1 MVDGESSGDL
11 RLSAEINLSADA
23 RNTVVQAKATCPFI
37 GTAIATGILP
47 VRNSS
52 DNPLASL
59 NDVRQLGN
67 SGGGDLG
74 EVLLLFATGNHLRMR
89 GSSGRLDLTVPPGLF
104 SLEFPGSQGSHP
116 GHSGIL
122 QGDPHVLGSG
132 RLSMDEFGRLTRRA
146 RNGMVTR
153 LEVAHFIAENLH
165 RDPNSKVFGAA
176 VVRSLL
182 TDASALVEA
191 IGPALL
197 KLLSASGNEQAA
209 HRDLEQKLTKLLG
222 EDNLVGAAGEFGLL
236 FAFFANKPGAPA
248 ADGDPAISV
257 ADLESLF
264 VDKRFPDGWETWKK
278 LRADWVT
285 NTIAL
290 LAGAREEYRRLQAAT
305 ST

>member
-1 MVDGESSGDL
+1 MGDGESSGDF

-23 RNTVVQAKATCPFI
+23 RHTVVQAKATCPFI

-47 VRNSS
+47 FRNSP

-74 EVLLLFATGNHLRMR
+74 EVLLLFATGNHLLMR
-89 GSSGRLDLTVPPGLF
+89 GSSGRLDATAPPGLF
-104 SLEFPGSQGSHP
+104 SLEFPGSQGSHS

-122 QGDPHVLGSG
+122 QGDPHALASG

-146 RNGMVTR
+146 RNGVVTR
-153 LEVAHFIAENLH
+153 LEVARFIAENLH
-165 RDPNSKVFGAA
+165 RDPNSNVFGTAA
-176 VVRSLL
+176 VRSLL

-197 KLLSASGNEQAA
+197 RLVGASGNDQAT

-222 EDNLVGAAGEFGLL
+222 EDNLVGSAGEFGLL
-236 FAFFANKPGAPA
+236 FAFFAHKPGAAA

-257 ADLESLF
+257 TDLESLF
-264 VDKRFPDGWETWKK
+264 VYKRFPDGWETWKK

-285 NTIAL
+285 NTLAL
-290 LAGAREEYRRLQAAT
+290 VAAAYEEYRRLQAT
-305 ST
+305 RST